1 LRILGTTDIGSV
13 RKTNQDAFATGT
25 FDDGSVW
32 AVVCDG
38 MGGANGGGV
47 ASTIAVKIISERLT
61 SGYRS
66 KTDANSIRNMLLCAI
81 EAANAEV
88 YRRAHTDKDLLGMGT
103 TVVTVI
109 VTSGKVYVIHIGDSR
124 VYLSCKDNICRLT
137 RDHSIVQEMIETG
150 QITEQEARNHP
161 RKNIITRALGVQET
175 TGSDYCETQIS
186 DDDAILICTDG
197 LSNNISDE
205 AIQEVIRTNGDINE
219 LVRLANLSGG
229 TDNITVVLISKNPKM
244 E

>member
-1 LRILGTTDIGSV
+1 MRILGTTDIGSV
-13 RKTNQDAFATGT
+13 RKTNQDAYATGT

-47 ASTIAVKIISERLT
+47 ASTIAVKIISERLA

-66 KTDANSIRNMLLCAI
+66 KTDANSIRNMLLSAI

-88 YRRAHTDKDLLGMGT
+88 YRVAHTDEELAGMGT
-103 TVVTVI
+103 TVVAVI
-109 VTSGKVYVIHIGDSR
+109 ATASKVYVIHIGDSR

-161 RKNIITRALGVQET
+161 RKNIITRALGVQENS
-175 TGSDYCETQIS
+175 GSDYCETQIS
-186 DDDAILICTDG
+186 DDDILLICTDG
-197 LSNNISDE
+197 LSNHVSDE
-205 AIQEVIRTNGDINE
+205 TIQEVLRRSGDIHE
-219 LVRLANLSGG
+219 LVGLANSSGG
-229 TDNITVVLISKNPKM
+229 TDNITAVMISKNPIK

>member
-1 LRILGTTDIGSV
+1 MRILGTTNIGSV

-25 FDDGSVW
+25 FVDGSVW
-32 AVVCDG
+32 TVVCDG

-47 ASTIAVKIISERLT
+47 ASTMAVKIISERLT

-66 KTDANSIRNMLLCAI
+66 KTDANSIRNMLLSAI

-88 YRRAHTDKDLLGMGT
+88 YRMAHTDKNLLGMGT
-103 TVVTVI
+103 TVVAI
-109 VTSGKVYVIHIGDSR
+109 IATSDKVYVIHIGDSR

-161 RKNIITRALGVQET
+161 RKNIITRPLGVQEN

-186 DDDAILICTDG
+186 EGDILLICTDG
-197 LSNNISDE
+197 LSNHVSDE
-205 AIQEVIRTNGDINE
+205 TIQEVIRKNGDIDE
-219 LVRLANLSGG
+219 LVRLANSSGG
-229 TDNITVVLISKNPKM
+229 TDNITVVLISKKPIM